1 MSHPNFIKFINFF
14 LFFSFRV
21 KEFSCRRRYSD
32 FVWLRE
38 EVENSVAIVIPPM
51 PPKAYFKQLP
61 FLNSDDGIFDEE
73 FIEDRRVGLE
83 EFINKLAG
91 RGLELD

>member
-1 MSHPNFIKFINFF
+1 
-14 LFFSFRV
+14 
-21 KEFSCRRRYSD
+21 
-32 FVWLRE
+32 
-38 EVENSVAIVIPPM
+38 M

-91 RGLELD
+91 RGLELDLTISWPNTSFLTFFANFNFQNILFSKIMSI

>member
-1 MSHPNFIKFINFF
+1 
-14 LFFSFRV
+14 
-21 KEFSCRRRYSD
+21 
-32 FVWLRE
+32 
-38 EVENSVAIVIPPM
+38 M

-91 RGLELD
+91 RILELDYYLLRPSIHYEKKFTKLV